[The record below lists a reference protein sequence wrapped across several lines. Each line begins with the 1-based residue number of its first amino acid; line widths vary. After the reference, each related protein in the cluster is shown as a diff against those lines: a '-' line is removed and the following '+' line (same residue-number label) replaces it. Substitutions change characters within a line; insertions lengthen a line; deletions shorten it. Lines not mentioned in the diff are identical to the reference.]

1 MRTPE
6 EDLMKTKLEKQVDEI
21 VDSQW
26 SEITY
31 STRCARRTLKLAVLD
46 GYGLGLEA
54 ARKINK
60 GEG

>member
-6 EDLMKTKLEKQVDEI
+6 EDFMKTKLH
-21 VDSQW
+21 
-26 SEITY
+26 Y
-31 STRCARRTLKLAVLD
+31 AHHLKLAVLD

-60 GEG
+60 GEV